1 MPLVITDAVVLHAF
15 DYLDSSRILRL
26 ATQENGVVSVLARG
40 ARRPRSKFGSA
51 IDLFVQGTAHVQIRP
66 NRDLQTLVSF
76 DVTRARAVL
85 SFDLDR
91 FSAASAFAELALRV
105 TQDESHHALFRVVTA
120 TFDAIANAQPGQVL
134 TAGVGGCW
142 QLIAELGF
150 SPLVDQCCVCHA
162 EVAPDDL
169 LPFSHSGG
177 GVVCA
182 RCARSVTLD
191 RQLPASARD
200 ALREWLAGATPPPIV
215 ATVPER
221 RAHQRLLREFVAH
234 HVADERDLRAFH
246 SWESGAL
253 RDA

>member
-26 ATQENGVVSVLARG
+26 ATQESGVLSVLARG

-51 IDLFVQGTAHVQIRP
+51 LDLFVQGIAHVQTRP
-66 NRDLQTLVSF
+66 NRDLQTLVNF

-91 FSAASAFAELALRV
+91 FSAASAFAELTLRV
-105 TQDESHHALFRVVTA
+105 AVDESHHALFDVVAKTL
-120 TFDAIANAQPGQVL
+120 DGIAEAPTGQVL
-134 TAGVGGCW
+134 ATGVGGCW
-142 QLIAELGF
+142 RLIAELGF
-150 SPLVDQCCVCHA
+150 SPVVDQCCVCHA
-162 EVAPDDL
+162 EVAPDDV

-182 RCARSVTLD
+182 RCARTVPLD
-191 RQLPASARD
+191 RQLPATARD
-200 ALREWLAGATPPPIV
+200 ALRDWLAGATPTI
-215 ATVPER
+215 ATLPEG
-221 RAHQRLLREFVAH
+221 RAHQRLLREFVSH
-234 HVADERDLRAFH
+234 HVEDERDLRAFH

-253 RDA
+253 RET